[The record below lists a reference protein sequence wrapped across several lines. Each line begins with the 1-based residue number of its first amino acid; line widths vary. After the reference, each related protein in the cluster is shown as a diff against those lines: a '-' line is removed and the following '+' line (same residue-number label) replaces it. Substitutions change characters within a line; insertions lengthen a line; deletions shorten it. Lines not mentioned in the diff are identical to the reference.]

1 MIVFRGFL
9 TGNLHVDR
17 GDIVPDPLPADLDS
31 DPLYFSKKL
40 TTVVL
45 QAIIQ
50 AFIFHLIGNL
60 CEAVNYPPPTHNR

>member
-1 MIVFRGFL
+1 ML
-9 TGNLHVDR
+9 TGVILFRIH
-17 GDIVPDPLPADLDS
+17 S

-45 QAIIQ
+45 QPIIQ